1 METAKV
7 DIRKLQTLNDCINR
21 TIEALNQVR
30 LSVHGA
36 GLSHSGLGVQGLG
49 VPSYPG
55 FQTPFA
61 SPFGISPQMAP
72 QIAAQQI
79 AAQMYGVNPAM
90 TGIGHTAA
98 TAAALGAFPT
108 AFPNAYANAYP
119 NALQNAFQNAFQ
131 SPFQS
136 QVPYWTQTG
145 LGHTA
150 NVNVQDFT
158 DPYVTTRIA
167 QTFPFVHWGY
177 SPFNWNNWTV

>member
-49 VPSYPG
+49 VQGLGVPGYLG
-55 FQTPFA
+55 FQTPFGSPFA
-61 SPFGISPQMAP
+61 SPFGIANQVAPQ

-98 TAAALGAFPT
+98 TAAALGAFPNAFT
-108 AFPNAYANAYP
+108 NSFPNAFTNQFANAY
-119 NALQNAFQNAFQ
+119 N
-131 SPFQS
+131 PF
-136 QVPYWTQTG
+136 WTQTG
-145 LGHTA
+145 LGLGHTA
-150 NVNVQDFT
+150 GVQDFT